1 MIKAVIF
8 DVDGTLLDSNDVHAQ
23 AWIDAFQEF
32 NKNIS
37 FDEVRSQIGK
47 GGDQLMPVFLSDQE
61 IEAEGDALEQRRGE
75 ILKQAYLQTIQ
86 PFAGV
91 RELFERLR
99 ANGITIALASSAK
112 QEELAFYKK
121 RADIEDLVDVEAS
134 SDDAKSSKPAPDI
147 FTAALGRLSEIDIS
161 QILVVGDTPY
171 DAIAS
176 GKAGLKCIGL
186 LCGGFPQADLKEAG
200 CIAVYQDPSD
210 LLANFSTCFQ

>member
-86 PFAGV
+86 PFAGLGNFLSV
-91 RELFERLR
+91 Y
-99 ANGITIALASSAK
+99 ALM
-112 QEELAFYKK
+112 E
-121 RADIEDLVDVEAS
+121 
-134 SDDAKSSKPAPDI
+134 
-147 FTAALGRLSEIDIS
+147 
-161 QILVVGDTPY
+161 
-171 DAIAS
+171 
-176 GKAGLKCIGL
+176 
-186 LCGGFPQADLKEAG
+186 
-200 CIAVYQDPSD
+200 
-210 LLANFSTCFQ
+210 